1 MTACWFV
8 WRRVNEIERPQ
19 NVFSHMGFATPC
31 KHIIIKSFWCLE
43 SGLTSQLLGAL
54 FISPQKNALIL
65 QNLKCSL
72 SQPYMFYCWWFIS
85 SQLAATN
92 HQRALMVTPVFF
104 VFLSLSWIPLR
115 WYFYISLRLSPLSF
129 HGRAS
134 ISQSSVYPHFPPAS
148 CIHPL
153 VSMDTDHSPFSRT
166 SDVLQILFI
175 PSMKKILWTCN
186 QIKEKAH
193 LGH

>member
-104 VFLSLSWIPLR
+104 VFLSLSLESLSGDIFISLCVCHPFHFMAGLLSLSHQSTPTFHRLHASVLSFQWIRIILHSRGHRMCCRFFLFLR
-115 WYFYISLRLSPLSF
+115 WKRFF
-129 HGRAS
+129 G
-134 ISQSSVYPHFPPAS
+134 
-148 CIHPL
+148 L
-153 VSMDTDHSPFSRT
+153 V
-166 SDVLQILFI
+166 
-175 PSMKKILWTCN
+175 
-186 QIKEKAH
+186 IK
-193 LGH
+193 